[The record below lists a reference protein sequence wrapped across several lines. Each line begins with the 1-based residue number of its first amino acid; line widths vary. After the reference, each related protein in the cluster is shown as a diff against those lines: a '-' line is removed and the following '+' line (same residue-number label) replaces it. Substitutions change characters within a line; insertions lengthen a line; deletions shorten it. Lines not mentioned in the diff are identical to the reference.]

1 MDGLI
6 LVLSAIRWC
15 LCYRRSGTCAVCNM
29 LDFCLWQDADT
40 RAVGGMLDFC
50 LLQYADTYAV
60 GNLMFVLSAV

>member
-1 MDGLI
+1 
-6 LVLSAIRWC
+6 
-15 LCYRRSGTCAVCNM
+15 M
-29 LDFCLWQDADT
+29 LDFCLWRQDAAT

>member
-1 MDGLI
+1 
-6 LVLSAIRWC
+6 
-15 LCYRRSGTCAVCNM
+15 M

-40 RAVGGMLDFC
+40 CAVGGMLDFC

>member
-1 MDGLI
+1 
-6 LVLSAIRWC
+6 
-15 LCYRRSGTCAVCNM
+15 M

-60 GNLMFVLSAV
+60 GNLIFVLSAV